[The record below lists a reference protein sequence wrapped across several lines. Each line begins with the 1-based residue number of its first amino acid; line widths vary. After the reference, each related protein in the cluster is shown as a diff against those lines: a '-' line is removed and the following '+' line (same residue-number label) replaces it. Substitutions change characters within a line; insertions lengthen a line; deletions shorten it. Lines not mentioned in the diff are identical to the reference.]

1 MLLAVLFTI
10 AKTWKQPQCP
20 STEKQ
25 IKKMWNVCTVEYY
38 PAIKKNKVMPSIATW
53 VQLEISILSELSLKE
68 KENAIEYDLHVES
81 KMWLKPIYRTETWT

>member
-1 MLLAVLFTI
+1 MLIAMVFTI
-10 AKTWKQPQCP
+10 AKPWKQPKCP
-20 STEKQ
+20 STEEQ

-38 PAIKKNKVMPSIATW
+38 SAIKKNKVMPSVATW